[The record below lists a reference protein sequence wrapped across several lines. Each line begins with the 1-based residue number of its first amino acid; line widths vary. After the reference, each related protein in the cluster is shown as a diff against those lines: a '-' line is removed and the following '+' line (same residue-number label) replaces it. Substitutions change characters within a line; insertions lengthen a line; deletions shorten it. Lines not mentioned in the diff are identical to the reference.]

1 MIYFDTDIWIH
12 SLVNQDAEKHQQAN
26 EIIENYSEQGYVIST
41 LNYQEILFVLGKLK
55 VADAEIES
63 IANDLFQL
71 NAVSYSL
78 TEIKRASHI
87 AKQIGFRQIN
97 DCIHTAI
104 AETHCTE
111 LITYN
116 KKDFSKIAKLA
127 SIPVKIL

>member
-12 SLVNQDAEKHQQAN
+12 SLVNQDAEKHEQAN
-26 EIIENYSEQGYVIST
+26 EIIESNSKQGYLIST

-55 VADAEIES
+55 VSADEIES
-63 IANDLFQL
+63 IASDLFQL

-78 TEIKRASHI
+78 KEVKRASHI

-104 AETHCTE
+104 AETHCNE

-116 KKDFSKIAKLA
+116 KKDFSKIAKLT
-127 SIPVKIL
+127 SITIRIL